1 MKLSPGNRTPQS
13 IRTSGALIF
22 FLALSLYGTIISRG
36 SGWWASEVPLGT
48 GKVLEAFVEPGQ
60 DALSAARSLV
70 EQGIVRGNARALAR
84 WFAFLGM
91 DKRLQPGVYKV
102 RAGTPWEVAKQMER
116 QEPDSMGIRL
126 LPGTTAREVAKSLE
140 KVGGESALI
149 SALSDISNFPPRVR
163 AFLPGNP
170 EYRIAFLLPET
181 YRVTPSK
188 AGAGEFVRMAS
199 STWLKRV
206 GPFLPPEPD
215 PRWMLER
222 AILASINEREARDDA
237 ERKKVAGVFV
247 NRLERGIPLQ
257 SCATVIFAWKEA
269 GKKLQTLTYDDLQI
283 DSPYNTYRKR
293 GLPPGPIGTPSF
305 PAWEAALSPEKHDFL
320 FFVLSE
326 SGRHHFSK
334 TYEEHL
340 AAQNETTSIDRT
352 QGTIER
358 KEE

>member
-1 MKLSPGNRTPQS
+1 MSRGNWTLQA

-36 SGWWASEVPLGT
+36 SGWWASEVPRGT

-70 EQGIVRGNARALAR
+70 EQNIVRGDARALAR
-84 WFAFLGM
+84 WFSILGM
-91 DKRLQPGVYKV
+91 NKRLKPGLYKV
-102 RAGTPWEVAKQMER
+102 RAGTPWEVAKQMES

-126 LPGTTAREVAKSLE
+126 LPGTTARELAKSLE
-140 KVGGESALI
+140 KVGGENALI
-149 SALSDISNFPPRVR
+149 SALSDTSNFPPRIR
-163 AFLPGNP
+163 PLLPGNP

-188 AGAGEFVRMAS
+188 AGTGEFVRMAS

-206 GPFLPPEPD
+206 GPLLPPEPE
-215 PRWMLER
+215 PRWILER
-222 AILASINEREARDDA
+222 AILASINEREARDDN
-237 ERKKVAGVFV
+237 ERKRVAGVFA

-257 SCATVIFAWKEA
+257 SCATVIYAWKEA
-269 GKKLQTLTYDDLQI
+269 GRKLQTLTYDDLQI

-305 PAWEAALSPEKHDFL
+305 PAWEATLSPEKHDFL

-326 SGRHHFSK
+326 SGRHLFSK

-340 AAQNETTSIDRT
+340 AAQKVTTSIDRT

-358 KEE
+358 KED